1 MSFDELSREQGAMCG
16 AGMIDQLA
24 GLAPDWVVMNSV

>member
-1 MSFDELSREQGAMCG
+1 MSFQGEQGAMCG

-24 GLAPDWVVMNSV
+24 GLASEGVVMNSV